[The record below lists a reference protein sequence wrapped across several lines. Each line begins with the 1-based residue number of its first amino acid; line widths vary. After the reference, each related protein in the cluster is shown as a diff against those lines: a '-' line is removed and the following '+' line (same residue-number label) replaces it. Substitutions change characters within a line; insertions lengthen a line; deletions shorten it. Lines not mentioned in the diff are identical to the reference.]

1 MKRLLTHLG
10 LRFFLLFSCIF
21 LSSFFISLSAQ
32 EFVKGGAN
40 GFEWRLI
47 GRVFFDG
54 TGTEPLIGR
63 TMAFAVLSLS
73 QVAHAFNMRSEH
85 SIFHIGVFKN
95 RKLVIAALAC
105 IALQASVILIPP
117 LSAVFKTAHLGIL
130 QWAIVIG
137 LALVPIV
144 VVEIEKL
151 LFRMIRALFP
161 PKEKSHKKVN
171 KKEAKQL

>member
-1 MKRLLTHLG
+1 MYSLTEQAQNRSLEEQWPLLYSACLRLRMHLT
-10 LRFFLLFSCIF
+10 
-21 LSSFFISLSAQ
+21 
-32 EFVKGGAN
+32 
-40 GFEWRLI
+40 
-47 GRVFFDG
+47 
-54 TGTEPLIGR
+54 
-63 TMAFAVLSLS
+63 
-73 QVAHAFNMRSEH
+73 
-85 SIFHIGVFKN
+85 
-95 RKLVIAALAC
+95 
-105 IALQASVILIPP
+105 
-117 LSAVFKTAHLGIL
+117 IL

>member
-1 MKRLLTHLG
+1 MHLTCG
-10 LRFFLLFSCIF
+10 QR
-21 LSSFFISLSAQ
+21 
-32 EFVKGGAN
+32 
-40 GFEWRLI
+40 
-47 GRVFFDG
+47 
-54 TGTEPLIGR
+54 
-63 TMAFAVLSLS
+63 
-73 QVAHAFNMRSEH
+73 H

-95 RKLVIAALAC
+95 RETGDCSAC
-105 IALQASVILIPP
+105 MSIALQASVILIPP

>member
-1 MKRLLTHLG
+1 M
-10 LRFFLLFSCIF
+10 S
-21 LSSFFISLSAQ
+21 
-32 EFVKGGAN
+32 
-40 GFEWRLI
+40 
-47 GRVFFDG
+47 
-54 TGTEPLIGR
+54 
-63 TMAFAVLSLS
+63 FAVLSLS

-95 RKLVIAALAC
+95 RKLAIAALAC

-151 LFRMIRALFP
+151 LFRMIRALFQ

>member
-1 MKRLLTHLG
+1 MKKAIESFNRFFFYLLLFFCNNSALIPVSYTHL
-10 LRFFLLFSCIF
+10 
-21 LSSFFISLSAQ
+21 
-32 EFVKGGAN
+32 
-40 GFEWRLI
+40 
-47 GRVFFDG
+47 
-54 TGTEPLIGR
+54 
-63 TMAFAVLSLS
+63 
-73 QVAHAFNMRSEH
+73 
-85 SIFHIGVFKN
+85 